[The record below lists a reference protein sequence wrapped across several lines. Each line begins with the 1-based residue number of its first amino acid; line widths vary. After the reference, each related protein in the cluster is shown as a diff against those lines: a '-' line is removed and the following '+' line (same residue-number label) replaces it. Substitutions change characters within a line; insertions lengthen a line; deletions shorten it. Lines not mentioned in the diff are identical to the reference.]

1 MKKDDIPDNSI
12 NLTAIVEGDML
23 RLSSGYKF
31 AKDFDPEQA
40 SYFSALLD
48 GLLIALEVEPEY
60 FIKLAQAGYA
70 YESMQEAMREQE
82 EQELMDELPNADN
95 LIKMRTRGGVQ

>member
-1 MKKDDIPDNSI
+1 MKKDDIPENSI

-23 RLSSGYKF
+23 RLSSGYRF
-31 AKDFDPEQA
+31 ATDFDPEQA
-40 SYFSALLD
+40 AYFSALLD
-48 GLLIALEVEPEY
+48 GLLIALEVEPEH

-82 EQELMDELPNADN
+82 EQELMDELPTADN

>member
-1 MKKDDIPDNSI
+1 MNKDDIPENSI
-12 NLTAIVEGDML
+12 NLTAIVEGDMM

-40 SYFSALLD
+40 AYFSALLD
-48 GLLIALEVEPEY
+48 GLLIALEVEPDH

-70 YESMQEAMREQE
+70 YESMQEAMQ
-82 EQELMDELPNADN
+82 EQELMDELPDADN
-95 LIKMRTRGGVQ
+95 LIKMRTKGGVQ

>member
-1 MKKDDIPDNSI
+1 MNKDDIPDNSI
-12 NLTAIVEGDML
+12 NLTAIVDGEVM

-40 SYFSALLD
+40 AYFSALLD
-48 GLLIALEVEPEY
+48 GLLIALEVTPEY

-70 YESMQEAMREQE
+70 YESMQEALRDQE
-82 EQELMDELPNADN
+82 EQELMDSLPDADN